1 MDVQQDPI
9 QLPGNTHAAHAV
21 QPSTLHLCLRREAA
35 FFLQVHG
42 SHAPANVAM
51 GLDAPVRWLRYL
63 QQRLQ
68 GFDFDTLYE
77 LHYCMIT
84 LGKVLCTKRGP
95 NCSSCPL
102 VRPGLLRV

>member
-1 MDVQQDPI
+1 
-9 QLPGNTHAAHAV
+9 
-21 QPSTLHLCLRREAA
+21 
-35 FFLQVHG
+35 
-42 SHAPANVAM
+42 M
-51 GLDAPVRWLRYL
+51 GLDAPVCRLRYL

-102 VRPGLLRV
+102 VRPGLLRM